1 MAENER
7 FMSGSLWLQS
17 LGEFKKLNV
26 VVFCGMMCAVA
37 MVLNMAAS
45 ITVGPYIRIGFS
57 GLPNQVVAYLFGPAV
72 GGIFGASLDV
82 IKYLIKPEGP
92 FFPGFTISAALGGII
107 YGAVLYRKKISIAR
121 VYVSQLIVK
130 VFVNV
135 LLNTLWLNILYGKAF
150 MALLPNRVLT
160 NAIML
165 PIDTTIMFVL
175 LQAVDRTIKPYF
187 DNHRSRTAGD
197 QKL

>member
-1 MAENER
+1 M
-7 FMSGSLWLQS
+7 
-17 LGEFKKLNV
+17 
-26 VVFCGMMCAVA
+26 
-37 MVLNMAAS
+37 
-45 ITVGPYIRIGFS
+45 
-57 GLPNQVVAYLFGPAV
+57 
-72 GGIFGASLDV
+72 
-82 IKYLIKPEGP
+82 
-92 FFPGFTISAALGGII
+92 
-107 YGAVLYRKKISIAR
+107 
-121 VYVSQLIVK
+121 SQLIVK

-165 PIDTTIMFVL
+165 PIDTAIMFVL